1 MVALISTYSLRR
13 CFVVND
19 HRKVKKQSDRL
30 VLGMNSIRLRLMVLM
45 FSKNQYQTI
54 RPKMTEKNVSKLLDS
69 IITVFLLSV
78 PTACENY

>member
-1 MVALISTYSLRR
+1 M
-13 CFVVND
+13 FVVND